1 MRSKIR
7 NSLFRL
13 AREDVIAFL
22 DEHEQDLLQI
32 FREELQSVDDR
43 MPEEKLFIDIHM
55 VKLGEELM
63 IAVLNALKRF
73 IREI

>member
-1 MRSKIR
+1 
-7 NSLFRL
+7 
-13 AREDVIAFL
+13 
-22 DEHEQDLLQI
+22 
-32 FREELQSVDDR
+32 

-73 IREI
+73 MREI